1 MKAIYLRELRA
12 YFKGPLGFVFI
23 GASCLF
29 SGLYFYAYNLYAGST
44 SFSSL
49 FSTMFSVVLFLIP
62 VLTMRLLSEERRQRT
77 DQLLMT
83 APVSSL
89 EISLGKYLSALCVYV
104 LATAS
109 TLLDALVFSA
119 IAQVNWVLVAGNYTG
134 LLLLGAALIAICMFL
149 SSLTES
155 QLIAA
160 VSGFCVSLMVI
171 LTDALAPL
179 VDSPA
184 VQTVL
189 GWINFSTR
197 YTPFTY
203 GVFAL
208 ENAVF
213 FLSIAA
219 LFVYLTVARLERRRW
234 S

>member
-1 MKAIYLRELRA
+1 MKAIFLRELRA

-62 VLTMRLLSEERRQRT
+62 VLTLRLLSEERRQRT

-119 IAQVNWVLVAGNYTG
+119 IARVNWELVAGNYTG

>member
-1 MKAIYLRELRA
+1 MKAIFLRELRA

-119 IAQVNWVLVAGNYTG
+119 IARVNWELVAGNYTG
-134 LLLLGAALIAICMFL
+134 LLLLGSALIAICMVL
-149 SSLTES
+149 SSLPES

>member
-1 MKAIYLRELRA
+1 MAWWE
-12 YFKGPLGFVFI
+12 I
-23 GASCLF
+23 GL
-29 SGLYFYAYNLYAGST
+29 
-44 SFSSL
+44 
-49 FSTMFSVVLFLIP
+49 
-62 VLTMRLLSEERRQRT
+62 RLLLAVAAGCVIGIEREHKNRPAGMRT
-77 DQLLMT
+77 H
-83 APVSSL
+83 
-89 EISLGKYLSALCVYV
+89 
-104 LATAS
+104 
-109 TLLDALVFSA
+109 
-119 IAQVNWVLVAGNYTG
+119 VLVCV
-134 LLLLGAALIAICMFL
+134 GAALIAICMFL